1 MPDTNTIEFPKPA
14 LEPPP
19 ASGTGGYRLSGTQG
33 GAPARIARHAVR
45 GSTALAPIEIDKL
58 YPADKNYVSDL
69 IAALSVLADAIGLL
83 EKARAAA
90 RNKDAFTADRYWQ
103 RFQSLLPGLFTRR
116 KIGDGYGAVI
126 NALHF
131 ACVNQHGA
139 PVSLEQLTTVWRVI
153 KELRNAPVITF
164 EQALKYVQELED
176 CHLQVYPTTISELI
190 QETEDDESIRGDDR
204 SDERSLEA
212 RL

>member
-19 ASGTGGYRLSGTQG
+19 ASGTGGYRLSGTH
-33 GAPARIARHAVR
+33 GAPARIARPAVR

-69 IAALSVLADAIGLL
+69 IAALSALADAIGLL

-90 RNKDAFTADRYWQ
+90 RNKDAVTADRYWQ
-103 RFQSLLPGLFTRR
+103 RFQSLLPGLFTHR
-116 KIGDGYGAVI
+116 KVGDGYGAVI

-139 PVSLEQLTTVWRVI
+139 PLSLEQLTTVWRVI
-153 KELRNAPVITF
+153 KELRNAPVTAF
-164 EQALKYVQELED
+164 EEALKYVQELED
-176 CHLQVYPTTISELI
+176 CHLQVYPATISALI
-190 QETEDDESIRGDDR
+190 EEPEDDEGLRRNDR